1 VSTAPEV
8 RKLLSSVVIMAG
20 GLVVALAL
28 WIFLRADA
36 LPGPRLA
43 DAGQETERH
52 LQGPMMR
59 AISVATSDL
68 LAIEAQNIA
77 RIPDPSKVTEFHRCF
92 VRLESYDI
100 SVTESVDRS
109 RSEPPLR
116 RAESL
121 RAPSDLPLRGAAAL
135 PRRIGPTSAPCR
147 SPPTGLGA
155 TSAPRRSPSERLQT
169 YLCAAQKVESPAP
182 R

>member
-1 VSTAPEV
+1 VSTAPEA
-8 RKLLSSVVIMAG
+8 RKLFSSVAIMAG

-52 LQGPMMR
+52 LHGPLMR

-92 VRLESYDI
+92 ARLESYDV
-100 SVTESVDRS
+100 SVTESADRY
-109 RSEPPLR
+109 RIQVIPVAERCLKPG
-116 RAESL
+116 ESL
-121 RAPSDLPLRGAAAL
+121 RGGGGAYEISKKDYSIISKDLW
-135 PRRIGPTSAPCR
+135 
-147 SPPTGLGA
+147 
-155 TSAPRRSPSERLQT
+155 E
-169 YLCAAQKVESPAP
+169 
-182 R
+182 